1 MSKREI
7 YVGTRVSEKEKKEII
22 ELTKGMDITVSDLIR
37 HRIIQPIM
45 SIPEAIQNLKLY
57 FDSKFKIFE
66 HKITEIVKNQ
76 AFYREPI
83 RRTYKEEYKTIEQ
96 TILPAEEKEI
106 PQEYIEMRK
115 VLSEMQKLVRNGE
128 EILEATPIKELE
140 RKRAKTDPL
149 AYKEW
154 KAKNKK

>member
-7 YVGTRVSEKEKKEII
+7 YVGTRVSEKEKEEII
-22 ELTKGMDITVSDLIR
+22 ELAKGMDITVSDLIR
-37 HRIIQPIM
+37 HRTIQPIM

-57 FDSKFKIFE
+57 FDSKFNFFE

-83 RRTYKEEYKTIEQ
+83 RRTYKKEYKTIEQ
-96 TILPAEEKEI
+96 IVHPPTEEKEI
-106 PQEYIEMRK
+106 PQEYIEMRE
-115 VLSEMQKLVRNGE
+115 VLSEMQKLIRNGE
-128 EILEATPIKELE
+128 EILEATPIEELE

-154 KAKNKK
+154 KSKKK